1 MPYGFYTGI
10 KYKHITTMCLIFN
23 ANLPGKTN
31 SPMTSKPTNP
41 PQLLLPL
48 DNPIFR
54 MLWLAWLAGNM
65 TMWMNDVSAS
75 WLMAQLTEGPLMVAL
90 VQASASL
97 PLFLLGLPS
106 GALADMIN
114 RKRLY
119 AFAQFWIA
127 LVSATLAALAV
138 AGWLTANWLLLLCFA
153 NGIGLALRF
162 PVFSAIV
169 PTLVPRDQLTAALT
183 LNALAINVSRIAGPL
198 LAGVVMASLG
208 MGAVFALNAA
218 LSILSCVLILKSGPN
233 SGQPMQQGEGMLA
246 TMRGGVA
253 FVRQSQMMRHVLLR
267 VFEFFLHSI
276 ALIAL
281 LPLVAKGLHA
291 DATTYTLM
299 LASLGVGAVL
309 SAGVLQRLSD
319 SVSRDRVLAGGILL
333 YALATVVAALAPS
346 VWLLA
351 PALALSGGVWLCVV
365 NTLTMSAQLV
375 LPNGMRARGMAIYQ
389 MAIMGG
395 SAAGAALWGQVA
407 SHFSVK
413 TALLASAAMSVAV
426 LVKSRH
432 ISVQVESS
440 PKTAL

>member
-1 MPYGFYTGI
+1 
-10 KYKHITTMCLIFN
+10 
-23 ANLPGKTN
+23 
-31 SPMTSKPTNP
+31 MTSTP
-41 PQLLLPL
+41 PHSTSLLAPL
-48 DNPIFR
+48 DNRIFR

-75 WLMAQLTEGPLMVAL
+75 WLMAQLTEGPMMVAL

-106 GALADMIN
+106 GALADMVN

-127 LVSATLAALAV
+127 LVSAALAV
-138 AGWLTANWLLLLCFA
+138 LAAGGWLTANWLLLLCFA
-153 NGIGLALRF
+153 NGIGLAMRF

-169 PTLVPRDQLTAALT
+169 PTLVPREQLTSALT

-233 SGQPMQQGEGMLA
+233 SGQPAHQGEGMLA
-246 TMRGGVA
+246 TMRSGMR
-253 FVRQSQMMRHVLLR
+253 FVRQSPLMRNILLR

-276 ALIAL
+276 GLIAL
-281 LPLVAKGLHA
+281 LPLVAKGLNA
-291 DATTYTLM
+291 DATTYTLL
-299 LASLGVGAVL
+299 LASLGAGAVL
-309 SAGVLQRLSD
+309 SAVVLPRVSD
-319 SVSRDRVLAGGILL
+319 SASRDRVVAVGVML
-333 YALATVVAALAPS
+333 YALATAIAALAPS
-346 VWLLA
+346 VWVLA

-365 NTLTMSAQLV
+365 NTFTMSAQLV

-395 SAAGAALWGQVA
+395 SAVGAALWGQVA
-407 SHFSVK
+407 THFSIK
-413 TALLASAAMSVAV
+413 TALLASAAMSLVV
-426 LVKSRH
+426 LWRSRH
-432 ISVQVESS
+432 ISVQTEAHAELKAQES
-440 PKTAL
+440 

>member
-1 MPYGFYTGI
+1 
-10 KYKHITTMCLIFN
+10 
-23 ANLPGKTN
+23 
-31 SPMTSKPTNP
+31 
-41 PQLLLPL
+41 
-48 DNPIFR
+48 
-54 MLWLAWLAGNM
+54 M

-75 WLMAQLTEGPLMVAL
+75 WLMAELTQGPMMVAL

-97 PLFLLGLPS
+97 PLFFLGLPS
-106 GALADMIN
+106 GALADLVN

-127 LVSATLAALAV
+127 LVSAALALLAAG
-138 AGWLTANWLLLLCFA
+138 GWMTANWLLLLCFA

-169 PTLVPRDQLTAALT
+169 PTLVPREQLTAALT

-208 MGAVFALNAA
+208 MAAVFALNAA

-233 SGQPMQQGEGMLA
+233 SDQPVRQGEGMLA
-246 TMRGGVA
+246 TMRGGLV
-253 FVRQSQMMRHVLLR
+253 FVRHSPLMRNVLLR
-267 VFEFFLHSI
+267 VFEFFLHAI
-276 ALIAL
+276 GLIAL
-281 LPLVAKGLHA
+281 LPLVAKGLKA
-291 DATTYTLM
+291 DAATYTML
-299 LASLGVGAVL
+299 LASLGVGAIV
-309 SAGVLQRLSD
+309 SAVALPRISD
-319 SVSRDRVLAGGILL
+319 SASRDRVISVGVLL
-333 YALATVVAALAPS
+333 YALATVAAALAPS

-375 LPNGMRARGMAIYQ
+375 LPNPMRARGMAIYQ

-395 SAAGAALWGQVA
+395 SAAGAALWGLVA

-413 TALLASAAMSVAV
+413 TALLASAATSLVV
-426 LVKSRH
+426 LSRSRH
-432 ISVQVESS
+432 VSVQTEAH
-440 PKTAL
+440 PALKTQEA

>member
-1 MPYGFYTGI
+1 
-10 KYKHITTMCLIFN
+10 
-23 ANLPGKTN
+23 
-31 SPMTSKPTNP
+31 MTSKTP
-41 PQLLLPL
+41 PPPSSSLLLPL
-48 DNPIFR
+48 HNPVFR

-65 TMWMNDVSAS
+65 TMWMNDVSAA
-75 WLMAQLTEGPLMVAL
+75 WLMAQLTEGPMMVAL

-106 GALADMIN
+106 GALADLVN

-127 LVSATLAALAV
+127 LVSAALAV
-138 AGWLTANWLLLLCFA
+138 LAAGGWLTANWLLLLCFA

-169 PTLVPRDQLTAALT
+169 PTLVPRDQLISALT

-218 LSILSCVLILKSGPN
+218 LSIVSCVLILKSGPN
-233 SGQPMQQGEGMLA
+233 SGQPAHSGEGMLA
-246 TMRGGVA
+246 TMRGGMA
-253 FVRQSQMMRHVLLR
+253 FVRRSPLMRNILLR

-281 LPLVAKGLHA
+281 LPLVAKGLNA
-291 DATTYTLM
+291 DATTYTLL
-299 LASLGVGAVL
+299 LASLGAGAVL
-309 SAGVLQRLSD
+309 SAVVLPRVSD
-319 SVSRDRVLAGGILL
+319 SASRDRIVAVGVVL
-333 YALATVVAALAPS
+333 YALATTVAALAPS
-346 VWLLA
+346 VWVLA

-365 NTLTMSAQLV
+365 NTFTMSAQLV

-395 SAAGAALWGQVA
+395 SAVGAALWGQVA
-407 SHFSVK
+407 SHFSIK
-413 TALLASAAMSVAV
+413 TALLTAAAMSLAV
-426 LVKSRH
+426 LWRSRH
-432 ISVQVESS
+432 ISVQTEAHVVLKAES
-440 PKTAL
+440 P

>member
-1 MPYGFYTGI
+1 
-10 KYKHITTMCLIFN
+10 
-23 ANLPGKTN
+23 
-31 SPMTSKPTNP
+31 MTSTSATSSS
-41 PQLLLPL
+41 LLTPL
-48 DNPIFR
+48 DNRIFR

-75 WLMAQLTEGPLMVAL
+75 WLMAQLTQGPMMVAL

-106 GALADMIN
+106 GALADLVN

-127 LVSATLAALAV
+127 LVSAALAV
-138 AGWLTANWLLLLCFA
+138 LAGGGWLTADWLLLLCFA

-169 PTLVPRDQLTAALT
+169 PTLVPREQLTAALT

-233 SGQPMQQGEGMLA
+233 SGQPVRQGEGMLA
-246 TMRGGVA
+246 TMRGGMR
-253 FVRQSQMMRHVLLR
+253 FVRQSPLMRNILLR

-276 ALIAL
+276 GLIAL
-281 LPLVAKGLHA
+281 LPLVAKGLNA
-291 DATTYTLM
+291 DATTYTLL
-299 LASLGVGAVL
+299 LASLGVGAVV
-309 SAGVLQRLSD
+309 SAVAFPRVSD
-319 SVSRDRVLAGGILL
+319 SASRDRVIAVGVLL
-333 YALATVVAALAPS
+333 YALATTVAALAPS
-346 VWLLA
+346 VWVLA

-365 NTLTMSAQLV
+365 NTFTMSAQLV

-395 SAAGAALWGQVA
+395 SAVGAALWGQVA
-407 SHFSVK
+407 SHFSIK
-413 TALLASAAMSVAV
+413 TALLASAALSLMV
-426 LVKSRH
+426 LWRSRH
-432 ISVQVESS
+432 VSVQTE
-440 PKTAL
+440 AHA

>member
-1 MPYGFYTGI
+1 
-10 KYKHITTMCLIFN
+10 
-23 ANLPGKTN
+23 
-31 SPMTSKPTNP
+31 MTSTSSTPSS
-41 PQLLLPL
+41 LLTPL

-75 WLMAQLTEGPLMVAL
+75 WLMAQLSEGPMMVAL

-106 GALADMIN
+106 GALADLVN

-127 LVSATLAALAV
+127 LVSAALAV
-138 AGWLTANWLLLLCFA
+138 LATGGWLTANWLLLLCFA

-169 PTLVPRDQLTAALT
+169 PTLVPREQLTAALT

-208 MGAVFALNAA
+208 MGAMFALNAA

-233 SGQPMQQGEGMLA
+233 SGQPVHQSEGMLA
-246 TMRGGVA
+246 TMRGGMR
-253 FVRQSQMMRHVLLR
+253 FVGQSPLMRNILLR

-276 ALIAL
+276 GLIAL
-281 LPLVAKGLHA
+281 LPLVAKGLNA
-291 DATTYTLM
+291 DATTYTLL
-299 LASLGVGAVL
+299 LASLGAGAVL
-309 SAGVLQRLSD
+309 SAVVLPRVSD
-319 SVSRDRVLAGGILL
+319 SASRDRVVAVGVVL
-333 YALATVVAALAPS
+333 YALATTVAALAPS
-346 VWLLA
+346 VWVLA

-365 NTLTMSAQLV
+365 NTFTMSAQLV

-395 SAAGAALWGQVA
+395 SAVGAALWGQVA
-407 SHFSVK
+407 SHFSIK
-413 TALLASAAMSVAV
+413 TALLASAAMSLAV
-426 LVKSRH
+426 LWRSRH
-432 ISVQVESS
+432 ISVQTEAHA
-440 PKTAL
+440 T